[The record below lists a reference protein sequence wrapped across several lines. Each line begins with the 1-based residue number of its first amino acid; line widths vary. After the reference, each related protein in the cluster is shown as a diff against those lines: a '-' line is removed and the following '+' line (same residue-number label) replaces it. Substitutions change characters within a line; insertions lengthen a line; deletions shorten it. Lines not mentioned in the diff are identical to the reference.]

1 MKKARLRWAAKKPG
15 QPVDELTFDIEYKD
29 DDERSEKELKL
40 AQQLV
45 QGYVEVVWIGGDV
58 KILVNEEAM
67 YNLNMKD
74 NCGFLGN
81 IVFFRGD
88 REWFG
93 SLTNE
98 DLRKVHKWCELHKD
112 DKYSG
117 NTGVQVFTGKA
128 IEEYREKLKVVQKS
142 QQLEWESL

>member
-1 MKKARLRWAAKKPG
+1 MDLKLRWAVKEPNKP
-15 QPVDELTFDIEYKD
+15 LTDQYFEIQYKD

-40 AQQLV
+40 AQGLV
-45 QGYVEVVWIGGDV
+45 GGYVEVVWIGGDV

-67 YNLNMKD
+67 YAPNMKH

-88 REWFG
+88 SEWFD

-98 DLRKVHKWCELHKD
+98 DVRKVKKWCDLHNTD
-112 DKYSG
+112 RHPG
-117 NTGVQVFTGKA
+117 NFGVQVFTGKA
-128 IEEYREKLKVVQKS
+128 MEDYREKLKAAQKN